1 MALTL
6 VRVRPHGWRGPK
18 NLCVTIPD
26 QIGSSTFLG
35 DTKGSGLYFRRWAST
50 HFNLHRRWRTKDPG
64 QSVLNL
70 CFSRGF
76 VSLCFLSVD
85 SSSLAIQSNPIRL
98 LACPYSSCRWS
109 CCGGDICQ
117 QESCQQRLFR
127 NKRVKGKG
135 LRASS
140 YHLSICCPNVRL
152 DLLLLLHS
160 SLQANHRGDAT
171 LIESQTSRVN
181 EDKTL
186 LPAQSYNINSLQH
199 LLQHT
204 PPVHHP
210 PLSILQSLSK
220 EAQLDTYNTLPLPY
234 YIPTLHDVDPAS
246 IAV

>member
-1 MALTL
+1 MGEHPLQSAPPLANKRPWT
-6 VRVRPHGWRGPK
+6 VRLKP
-18 NLCVTIPD
+18 
-26 QIGSSTFLG
+26 
-35 DTKGSGLYFRRWAST
+35 
-50 HFNLHRRWRTKDPG
+50 
-64 QSVLNL
+64 VLL
-70 CFSRGF
+70 AGFCFSLLLVGR
-76 VSLCFLSVD
+76 LQLTCYP
-85 SSSLAIQSNPIRL
+85 IQSNPIRL

-140 YHLSICCPNVRL
+140 YRLSICCPNVRL
-152 DLLLLLHS
+152 DLLLLLRS
-160 SLQANHRGDAT
+160 SLQANHRGDAI

-199 LLQHT
+199 LVQHT
-204 PPVHHP
+204 PPIHHP